1 MKQQNADL
9 VNPSWNIYFQI
20 CLCIKVEVAD
30 SHRSGSFIKVTGI
43 TMATRQLE
51 FPPRSGTRGGR
62 RDRPSHKTGWAANV
76 TVLLS
81 HRLSQASAQL
91 TCDKI
96 PRETVNPCT
105 TIVYGFRDRN

>member
-51 FPPRSGTRGGR
+51 FPHGVVQEEDAEIDPVTKQAGQRTS
-62 RDRPSHKTGWAANV
+62 PSSCST
-76 TVLLS
+76 
-81 HRLSQASAQL
+81 
-91 TCDKI
+91 
-96 PRETVNPCT
+96 
-105 TIVYGFRDRN
+105 GFRKPPHS